1 MRNSFAKSITNL
13 SKKNKKIVLLAGD
26 IGNKLFDN
34 FKKINKNKFF
44 NCGVA
49 EANMT
54 GIAAG
59 LAKEGFRPVTYTIT
73 PFNTLRCL
81 EQIKIDICYPKL
93 PVIIVGTGSGLSY
106 SALGATHHSLDDIAI
121 MRSLPNINIVCPS
134 DPVEVKYALQNAL
147 KFNGPTY
154 IRIGK
159 KGEPTVNKENIKFK
173 IGKINKIIPGKDIS
187 ILSVG
192 NIMKVSLECQK
203 ILSQSNIS
211 TELVSLHTIKPLD
224 KEYLKNVFKKK
235 LVICIEEHSI
245 VGGAGSAILE
255 FCNLNSIDTSKF
267 MIFGAPDSF
276 LSKTGTQEQARNKIG
291 LNSKNIVK
299 KIINR
304 LKKSNANK
312 NWNRF
317 R

>member
-1 MRNSFAKSITNL
+1 MRNSFAKSITDL

-34 FKKINKNKFF
+34 FKKIDKNRFF

-54 GIAAG
+54 GVAAG
-59 LAKEGFRPVTYTIT
+59 LAIQGFRPITYTIT

-93 PVIIVGTGSGLSY
+93 PVIIVGTGAGLSY

-121 MRSLPNINIVCPS
+121 MRALPNMNVVCPS
-134 DPVEVKYALQNAL
+134 DPIEVAHAIEHAL
-147 KFNGPTY
+147 KIKGPTY

-159 KGEPTVNKENIKFK
+159 KGEPIINKKNIKFR
-173 IGKINKIIPGKDIS
+173 IGKINKITSGKDIS

-192 NIMKVSLECQK
+192 NIMKVSMECQK
-203 ILSQSNIS
+203 ILSENNIS

-224 KEYLKNVFKKK
+224 KNYLKKVFKKK
-235 LVICIEEHSI
+235 LVVCIEEHSI
-245 VGGAGSAILE
+245 IGGAGSAILE
-255 FCNLNSIDTSKF
+255 FCNLNSIDTSKL
-267 MIFGAPDSF
+267 MIFSAPDKF
-276 LSKTGTQEQARNKIG
+276 LSKTGSQEQTRKKIG
-291 LNSKNIVK
+291 LNSQNIVK
-299 KIINR
+299 KI
-304 LKKSNANK
+304 KKKIKKFNGNK

-317 R
+317 

>member
-1 MRNSFAKSITNL
+1 MRNSFAKSITDL

-34 FKKINKNKFF
+34 FKKINKDRFF

-59 LAKEGFRPVTYTIT
+59 LAKQGFRPITYTIT

-93 PVIIVGTGSGLSY
+93 PVIIVGTGAGLSY

-121 MRSLPNINIVCPS
+121 MRALPNMNVVCPS
-134 DPVEVKYALQNAL
+134 DPIEVSHAIKHAL
-147 KFNGPTY
+147 KIKGPTY

-159 KGEPTVNKENIKFK
+159 KGEPIINKKNIKFR
-173 IGKINKIIPGKDIS
+173 IGKIHKITSGKDIS

-192 NIMKVSLECQK
+192 NIMKVSIECQK
-203 ILSQSNIS
+203 ILCESNIS

-224 KEYLKNVFKKK
+224 KNYLKNVFKKK

-245 VGGAGSAILE
+245 IGGAGSAILE
-255 FCNLNSIDTSKF
+255 FCNLNAIDSSKL
-267 MIFGAPDSF
+267 MIFSAPDKF
-276 LSKTGTQEQARNKIG
+276 LSKTGSQEQARKKIG
-291 LNSKNIVK
+291 LTSQNIIK
-299 KIINR
+299 KIKKRIKKING
-304 LKKSNANK
+304 NK

-317 R
+317 

>member
-1 MRNSFAKSITNL
+1 MRNSFAKSITSL
-13 SKKNKKIVLLAGD
+13 SKKNKKIILLAGD

-34 FKKINKNKFF
+34 FKKINKDRFF

-59 LAKEGFRPVTYTIT
+59 LAKEGFRPITYTIT

-81 EQIKIDICYPKL
+81 EQIKIDICYPNL
-93 PVIIVGTGSGLSY
+93 PVVIVGTGAGLSY

-121 MRSLPNINIVCPS
+121 MRALPNINVVCPS
-134 DPVEVKYALQNAL
+134 DPVEVKHAIKEAL
-147 KFNGPTY
+147 KIKGPTY

-159 KGEPTVNKENIKFK
+159 KGEPTVNSENIKFK
-173 IGKINKIIPGKDIS
+173 IGKIHKIKSGKDIS

-192 NIMKVSLECQK
+192 NIMRVSIECQK
-203 ILSQSNIS
+203 ILKENNIS

-224 KEYLKNVFKKK
+224 KNYLRNVFKKK

-255 FCNLNSIDTSKF
+255 FCNSNSIDSSKL
-267 MIFGAPDSF
+267 MIFSAPDKF
-276 LSKTGTQEQARNKIG
+276 LSKTGSQEQARKKIG
-291 LNSKNIVK
+291 LKSQNIVK
-299 KIINR
+299 KIKYKI
-304 LKKSNANK
+304 KKLNANK

-317 R
+317 

>member
-1 MRNSFAKSITNL
+1 MRNSFAKSITDL

-34 FKKINKNKFF
+34 FKKINKDRFF

-59 LAKEGFRPVTYTIT
+59 LAKQGFRPITYTIT

-93 PVIIVGTGSGLSY
+93 PVIIVGTGAGLSY

-121 MRSLPNINIVCPS
+121 MRSLPNMNVVCPS
-134 DPVEVKYALQNAL
+134 DPIEVSHAIKHAL
-147 KFNGPTY
+147 KIKGPTY

-159 KGEPTVNKENIKFK
+159 KGEPIINKKNIKFR
-173 IGKINKIIPGKDIS
+173 IGKIHKITSGKDIS

-192 NIMKVSLECQK
+192 NIMKVSIECQK
-203 ILSQSNIS
+203 ILCESNIS

-224 KEYLKNVFKKK
+224 KNYLKNVFKKK

-245 VGGAGSAILE
+245 IGGAGSAILE
-255 FCNLNSIDTSKF
+255 FCNLNAIDSSKL
-267 MIFGAPDSF
+267 MIFSAPDKF
-276 LSKTGTQEQARNKIG
+276 LSKTGSQEQARKKIG
-291 LNSKNIVK
+291 LTSQNIVK
-299 KIINR
+299 KIKKRIKKING
-304 LKKSNANK
+304 NK

-317 R
+317 